1 MVFDTT
7 FVCKVADPD
16 SGVEIFLEEERAT
29 ELRGL
34 ILYHIIYHLY
44 HIM

>member
-1 MVFDTT
+1 MVFDAM

-16 SGVEIFLEEERAT
+16 LGLEIFLEEERAT
-29 ELRGL
+29 ELRRL

>member
-1 MVFDTT
+1 MFDAM
-7 FVCKVADPD
+7 FVCKVTDPD
-16 SGVEIFLEEERAT
+16 LGLEIFLEEERAT

-34 ILYHIIYHLY
+34 ILYHIIYLLY